1 MRPAT
6 VTDIP
11 AVRTV
16 LARAF
21 FDDPLFEWIFTGVEP
36 VVEATAAWLSIFVES
51 YVTNGQTT
59 VAEAEGRI
67 VGAAMWRHLNDP
79 TAASEP
85 VLPTLPG
92 LVTAFVGS
100 ERADHLFSTL
110 GRIIRS
116 LTPTAPH
123 SYLSFLA
130 VDPDHQG
137 RGHGRRLV
145 LAGVDSA
152 TSQGVGVHLETTKA
166 TNVTFYRSLG
176 FEVTDEHDL
185 GGPHMWGMFRP
196 LGPRVAP

>member
-92 LVTAFVGS
+92 LGRSRSSGTGTRSSAGPRRRGLGHLTGGR
-100 ERADHLFSTL
+100 RAP
-110 GRIIRS
+110 R
-116 LTPTAPH
+116 
-123 SYLSFLA
+123 
-130 VDPDHQG
+130 DHQG
-137 RGHGRRLV
+137 HERHLLSIARLRGDRR
-145 LAGVDSA
+145 A
-152 TSQGVGVHLETTKA
+152 
-166 TNVTFYRSLG
+166 
-176 FEVTDEHDL
+176 
-185 GGPHMWGMFRP
+185 
-196 LGPRVAP
+196 